1 VDRRRFR
8 LRVLSQGK
16 EELMALQRRAAWA
29 APLFVAFCATVHAQP
44 QVTGNAF
51 NPAISVILN
60 GHYASFSRDPADYA
74 LPGFL
79 LDPEAGLPAEGLSL
93 EETEL
98 AISANVDD
106 KYYGFLSAAIDQVGN
121 DTSVGLEEAYF
132 ETLALPK
139 GLKIKAGRF
148 LSDVGYLNPI
158 HSHAW
163 DFEDAPLAYTAML
176 NTAFKDT
183 GVQVKWVAP
192 TTLYVEVGAELL
204 RGDAFPAAGAANGGV
219 GTRTVFAHVGG
230 DVGSTSSWRAGL
242 SYLAADASE
251 RSAVFAAGTAA
262 FTGDSDLTIADFI
275 WKWAKNGNPRDRY
288 YTVQA
293 EYLHR
298 RESGTLAVTTL
309 ASSNTGLY
317 DGTQSGYY
325 VQGVYQFKPRWRAGV
340 RYDRLTAS
348 NDVTIAGPNP
358 LAGTHDPSRISVM
371 GDFSNSEFSRM
382 RLQVNRDRS
391 RPETDNQVVF
401 QYLMSIGA
409 HGAHRF

>member
-1 VDRRRFR
+1 
-8 LRVLSQGK
+8 
-16 EELMALQRRAAWA
+16 MALQGRAVLA
-29 APLFVAFCATVHAQP
+29 APLFAALCAAAQAQP

-60 GHYASFSRDPADYA
+60 GHYASYSRDPADYA

-79 LDPEAGLPAEGLSL
+79 LDSEAGLPAEGLSL
-93 EETEL
+93 DETEL
-98 AISANVDD
+98 AISANIDD
-106 KYYGFLSAAIDQVGN
+106 KYYGFLSTSIQQTDGN
-121 DTSVGLEEAYF
+121 TSVDLEEGYL

-139 GLKIKAGRF
+139 GLKIKAGKF
-148 LSDVGYLNPI
+148 LSDIGYLNPI

-163 DFEDAPLAYTAML
+163 DFDDAPLAYRAML
-176 NTAFKDT
+176 NETFKDT

-192 TTLYVEVGAELL
+192 TTLFVELGAELF
-204 RGDAFPAAGAANGGV
+204 RGDSFPAAGAAHGGV
-219 GTRTVFAHVGG
+219 GTHTLFAHIGG

-242 SYLAADASE
+242 SHLAANASE
-251 RSAVFAAGTAA
+251 RSSLFATGTAE

-298 RESGTLAVTTL
+298 HESGQLAVSTT
-309 ASSNTGLY
+309 SSTNLGSY

-325 VQGVYQFKPRWRAGV
+325 VQAVYQFKPRWRVGA
-340 RYDRLTAS
+340 RYDRLQAS
-348 NDVTIAGPNP
+348 NDVAIVGPNP
-358 LAGTHDPSRISVM
+358 LASTHDPNRISVM
-371 GDFSNSEFSRM
+371 GDFSNSEFSRL
-382 RLQVNRDRS
+382 RLQLNRDRS
-391 RPETDNQVVF
+391 RPETDSQVVF